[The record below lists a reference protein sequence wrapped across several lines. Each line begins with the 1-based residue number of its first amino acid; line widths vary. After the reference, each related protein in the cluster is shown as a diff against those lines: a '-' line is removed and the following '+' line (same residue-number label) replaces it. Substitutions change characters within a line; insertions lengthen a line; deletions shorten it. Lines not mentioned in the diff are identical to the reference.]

1 MKRIGIIVF
10 SPTGTTEQNCMA
22 IAEAIPDS
30 RAEILNITYPGGR
43 QVFLAEPAS
52 LVDPYDRIIVGAPV
66 YAGKIPA
73 FAREILEQ
81 IPGKGRPATVVAVYG
96 NRDYG
101 IAVKTLADILSASG
115 FVVDSAGAFIG
126 EHSYSEAIPVAV
138 GRPDELDLQK
148 AREFGSRLGS
158 VHQALSPDQIPV
170 QQDMFTRMKGE
181 MGISPRHHPEQCE
194 ECGTCAENCPTGI
207 INASGEF
214 ISRQAIKTCL
224 GCLSCVDSC
233 PHNARRFEPNFI
245 ERTMGGMTLKPLVN
259 QRKEPIY
266 LLGG

>member
-1 MKRIGIIVF
+1 MEEIMKRIGIIVF

-170 QQDMFTRMKGE
+170 QQDMFTRMKGRN
-181 MGISPRHHPEQCE
+181 GHLPSAP
-194 ECGTCAENCPTGI
+194 
-207 INASGEF
+207 S
-214 ISRQAIKTCL
+214 
-224 GCLSCVDSC
+224 
-233 PHNARRFEPNFI
+233 
-245 ERTMGGMTLKPLVN
+245 RTMRRMRHLCGELSDGN
-259 QRKEPIY
+259 YQRFRGIY
-266 LLGG
+266 LQAGDQNLPRMPELRGLLPA